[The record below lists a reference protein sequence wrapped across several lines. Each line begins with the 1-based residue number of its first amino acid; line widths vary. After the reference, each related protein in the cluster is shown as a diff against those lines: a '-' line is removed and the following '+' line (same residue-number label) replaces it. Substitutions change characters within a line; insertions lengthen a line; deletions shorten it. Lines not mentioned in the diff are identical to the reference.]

1 MHSMYENNYC
11 VEKDLELMYSHSFL
25 NTIVVIKMQCGL
37 KGGLQP
43 FLRDSIDKDPGSRV
57 G

>member
-43 FLRDSIDKDPGSRV
+43 FLRDSIDKDPGSHV